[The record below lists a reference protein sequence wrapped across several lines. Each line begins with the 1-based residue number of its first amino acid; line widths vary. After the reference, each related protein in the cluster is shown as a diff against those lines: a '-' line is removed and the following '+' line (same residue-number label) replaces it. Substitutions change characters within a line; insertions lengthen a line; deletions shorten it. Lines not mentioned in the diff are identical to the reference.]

1 MRVSKPLRWILYVL
15 GGLIASLLLIIILLT
30 IIRIPIDLT
39 NYKGPVESAASL
51 ALGRSVKVDDKIV
64 ITTSLQPIFSL
75 EGLRISNPKNFEI
88 GDFLR
93 MKIAEFQVRL
103 LPLLQ
108 GKIKIVKFSV
118 KGLAVMLAENKTGAV
133 NWSSQRPKTS
143 KSEPPPQPKPSS
155 EERQLELTSDSLVL
169 AKLVLEDIAVDY
181 SRPGLAEPLQFKID
195 ECTGTMLPG
204 KPFILSMKGKL
215 LQEPYVTTVE
225 IGSLKELV
233 EKSRSRMEINTEIAK
248 TRFDFAGSV
257 DLARALRSLQ
267 LNAAVTGEHLNSLNE
282 LLDLDLPP
290 LKAYKA
296 AAQLSLQR
304 DQLEL
309 SNLILQVGKSKLTGK
324 MTADLTGGKPD
335 VVIDLNSPLIQ
346 LNDFDVGDWSP
357 EKGDA
362 GQPVGGKQ
370 KDKKTESTK
379 STNDKSS
386 TDPAVEELLSPKV
399 LKKINVRM
407 NVKAQ
412 KVLSGADALGSGVL
426 TATLKDGQFALDPL
440 KLNIP
445 GGSYAMTATLKPDPK
460 APEASL
466 RMLMKNFDF
475 GVLVR
480 RAKPKADMGGTINLD
495 VDLKSSA
502 NSFENLMA
510 NSNGYFD
517 FSGRL
522 ENLKAG
528 IIDLWAVNIIAAVAT
543 GKDKKPSEINCV
555 IGRWTMKDGLL
566 TPNIF
571 MIDTTKIRICGK
583 GQVDFK
589 KETIDLKMAPTPKKP
604 EFFSLATPVEVRGNF
619 ADFGVGVQAGGLV
632 GTTVRFIAS
641 PVTVPLRRLFSKDL
655 PGDGADVCGMAIG
668 PKDRSAKAPA
678 GCNQ

>member
-1 MRVSKPLRWILYVL
+1 MRISKPIRWILYTL
-15 GGLIASLLLIIILLT
+15 GGLIAGLLLIIILLAV
-30 IIRIPIDLT
+30 IRIPIDLT

-51 ALGRSVKVDDKIV
+51 ALGRSVKIEDKIV
-64 ITTSLQPIFSL
+64 ISTSLQPIFSL
-75 EGLRISNPKNFEI
+75 EGLRISNPKNFEK

-93 MKIAEFQVRL
+93 MKIAKFQVRL

-108 GKIKIVKFSV
+108 GKLKIAKFSV
-118 KGLAVMLAENKTGAV
+118 KGLAVMLVENKAGGV

-143 KSEPPPQPKPSS
+143 KSEPPPQPQPSS
-155 EERQLELTSDSLVL
+155 KERKLELTSDSLVL
-169 AKLVLEDIAVDY
+169 TRLVLEDIAVDY
-181 SRPGLAEPLQFKID
+181 RRPGLAEPVQFKID

-204 KPFILSMKGKL
+204 KPFNLAMKGKL
-215 LQEPYVTTVE
+215 LQEPYHTTVE

-233 EKSRSRMEINTEIAK
+233 EKSRSWMEIKTEIAK

-257 DLARALRSLQ
+257 DLARALRRLQ
-267 LNAAVTGEHLNSLNE
+267 INAAVTGEHLDSLNG

-290 LKAYKA
+290 LKAYNA

-304 DQLEL
+304 DRLAL
-309 SNLILQVGKSKLTGK
+309 SNLILQVGKSKLTGN
-324 MTADLTGGKPD
+324 MTADRSGGKPD

-357 EKGDA
+357 EKGDGGHPA
-362 GQPVGGKQ
+362 GGNQQ
-370 KDKKTESTK
+370 DKKTDSTESATG
-379 STNDKSS
+379 KSS
-386 TDPAVEELLSPKV
+386 TDQAAEELLSPKV

-412 KVLSGADALGSGVL
+412 KVMSGDDALGSGSL
-426 TATLKDGQFALDPL
+426 TVTLKDGQFALDPV
-440 KLNIP
+440 KLDIP
-445 GGSYAMTATLKPDPK
+445 GGAYTMTATLKSDPN

-480 RAKPKADMGGTINLD
+480 RANPKADMGGTINLD

-502 NSFENLMA
+502 NSFETLMA

-522 ENLKAG
+522 ENLEAG

-543 GKDKKPSEINCV
+543 GKDKKPSKINCV
-555 IGRWTMKDGLL
+555 IGRWTVKDGLL

-571 MIDTTKIRICGK
+571 LIDTTKIRICGK

-589 KETIDLKMAPTPKKP
+589 KEAIDLKMAPTPKKP
-604 EFFSLATPVEVRGNF
+604 EFFSLATPVEVRGHF
-619 ADFGVGVQAGGLV
+619 ADFGVGIQAGGLF
-632 GTTVRFIAS
+632 GTTIRFITS
-641 PVTVPLRRLFSKDL
+641 PVTVPLRRLFGKDL
-655 PGDGADVCGMAIG
+655 PGDGGDVCGMSIG
-668 PKDRSAKAPA
+668 PENPAARAPA
-678 GCNQ
+678 GCK

>member
-1 MRVSKPLRWILYVL
+1 
-15 GGLIASLLLIIILLT
+15 
-30 IIRIPIDLT
+30 
-39 NYKGPVESAASL
+39 
-51 ALGRSVKVDDKIV
+51 
-64 ITTSLQPIFSL
+64 
-75 EGLRISNPKNFEI
+75 
-88 GDFLR
+88 
-93 MKIAEFQVRL
+93 
-103 LPLLQ
+103 
-108 GKIKIVKFSV
+108 
-118 KGLAVMLAENKTGAV
+118 
-133 NWSSQRPKTS
+133 
-143 KSEPPPQPKPSS
+143 
-155 EERQLELTSDSLVL
+155 VL
-169 AKLVLEDIAVDY
+169 AKLVLEDILVDY
-181 SRPGLAEPLQFKID
+181 RRPGLAEPLQFKID
-195 ECTGTMLPG
+195 ECTGDMLPG
-204 KPFILSMKGKL
+204 RPFILSMKGML
-215 LQEPYVTTVE
+215 LNEPYVTSIE

-233 EKSRSRMEINTEIAK
+233 EESRSRMEIKNEIAK

-267 LNAAVTGEHLNSLNE
+267 LNAVVTGEHLDSLNG
-282 LLDLDLPP
+282 LLELDLPP
-290 LKAYKA
+290 LKSYTA
-296 AAQLSLQR
+296 AAQLALQR
-304 DQLEL
+304 DRLEL
-309 SNLILQVGKSKLTGK
+309 SNLVLQVGKSKLTGK
-324 MTADLTGGKPD
+324 MTADRTKGKPD

-362 GQPVGGKQ
+362 GQPDGGEGGNK
-370 KDKKTESTK
+370 KPETAKTDKEKLSA
-379 STNDKSS
+379 DQV
-386 TDPAVEELLSPKV
+386 AEELLSPKV

-412 KVLSGADALGSGVL
+412 KVMSGADALGSGVL
-426 TATLKDGQFALDPL
+426 TATLKDGQFALDPA
-440 KLNIP
+440 KLNVP
-445 GGSYAMTATLKPDPK
+445 GGSYTMAATLKPDPK

-480 RAKPKADMGGTINLD
+480 RANPKADMGGTVNLD

-502 NSFENLMA
+502 NSFEKLMA

-604 EFFSLATPVEVRGNF
+604 EFFSLATPMEVRGKF
-619 ADFGVGVQAGGLV
+619 ADFGVGIQAGGLF
-632 GTTVRFIAS
+632 GTTIRFIAS

-655 PGDGADVCGMAIG
+655 PGDGSDVCGMAIG
-668 PKDRSAKAPA
+668 PENRSAKAPA
-678 GCNQ
+678 GCK

>member
-1 MRVSKPLRWILYVL
+1 MRVSKPLRWILYIL
-15 GGLIASLLLIIILLT
+15 GGLIAGLLLIIVLLAT
-30 IIRIPIDLT
+30 IRIPIDLT

-64 ITTSLQPIFSL
+64 ISTSLQPIFSL
-75 EGLRISNPKNFEI
+75 EGLRISNPKNFDK

-108 GKIKIVKFSV
+108 GKLKIAKFSV
-118 KGLAVMLAENKTGAV
+118 KGLAVMLVENKTGAV
-133 NWSSQRPKTS
+133 NWSSQTPKKS
-143 KSEPPPQPKPSS
+143 KSEPPLQPQPSS

-169 AKLVLEDIAVDY
+169 TKLVLEDIAVDY
-181 SRPGLAEPLQFKID
+181 RRPGLAEPLQFKID

-204 KPFILSMKGKL
+204 KPFNLSMKGKL
-215 LQEPYVTTVE
+215 LNEPYVTTVE

-233 EKSRSRMEINTEIAK
+233 EKSRSRMEIKTEIAK

-589 KETIDLKMAPTPKKP
+589 KEFIDLKMAPTPKKP
-604 EFFSLATPVEVRGNF
+604 EFFSLATPMEVRGNF
-619 ADFGVGVQAGGLV
+619 ADFGVGVQAGGLF
-632 GTTVRFIAS
+632 GTTIRFIAS

-655 PGDGADVCGMAIG
+655 PGDGSDVCAMAIG
-668 PKDRSAKAPA
+668 PENRSAKAPA
-678 GCNQ
+678 GCK